1 MPFAFRPATA
11 SLLHHLGAIPRRLR
25 WRLQKWSSDAD
36 REFHDTLFRGQ
47 RYEPFTFAYP
57 GYVTIRRFADLAE
70 AHLCDVGRVVDLGC
84 GPGEITCELARRR
97 PEIAF
102 TGVDHSEAAIARARE
117 HARSLRL
124 ANARF
129 EVGDITAYA
138 GTPPAD
144 VILMFDSFHHL
155 LDPAAFVR
163 TCGLTTSR
171 FVLIEP
177 GGDWLGGW
185 ARTLD
190 LDWISAALDTVRARV
205 VWQLGDGVG
214 GAGTAPP
221 AAPTD
226 ESGTAV
232 EHRYTLDDFKRFFDG
247 FGLEVRGT
255 IAGIES
261 YPPDPHG
268 RPPLREQ
275 FGRLTYDALVAI
287 EQVLA
292 SGNLDFHAKHWVICA
307 TRGASHALRPPRAI
321 DPRESDPPMRVQGS
335 YDVEY
340 ISYEGP
346 REAQPGS
353 RLLPSVVFRN
363 VSWRPWASDGG
374 TVFLSYHW
382 LDSDGAVVVGDGL
395 RTALP
400 HTVMPADTCTMTCRV
415 DTPRESGRFTLAID
429 LVEEGVTWFS
439 HAGARLLTVAFT
451 VRGGTR

>member
-1 MPFAFRPATA
+1 M
-11 SLLHHLGAIPRRLR
+11 S
-25 WRLQKWSSDAD
+25 
-36 REFHDTLFRGQ
+36 
-47 RYEPFTFAYP
+47 
-57 GYVTIRRFADLAE
+57 
-70 AHLCDVGRVVDLGC
+70 
-84 GPGEITCELARRR
+84 
-97 PEIAF
+97 
-102 TGVDHSEAAIARARE
+102 
-117 HARSLRL
+117 
-124 ANARF
+124 
-129 EVGDITAYA
+129 
-138 GTPPAD
+138 
-144 VILMFDSFHHL
+144 
-155 LDPAAFVR
+155 
-163 TCGLTTSR
+163 
-171 FVLIEP
+171 
-177 GGDWLGGW
+177 
-185 ARTLD
+185 
-190 LDWISAALDTVRARV
+190 
-205 VWQLGDGVG
+205 DGVG

-221 AAPTD
+221 AAPT
-226 ESGTAV
+226 EEFGTAV
-232 EHRYTLDDFKRFFDG
+232 EHRYTLGDFKRFFDG

-287 EQVLA
+287 EDVLV

-321 DPRESDPPMRVQGS
+321 DPRESDPPMRVQGA

-340 ISYEGP
+340 ISYEGS
-346 REAQPGS
+346 REAQAGS

-363 VSWRPWASDGG
+363 ASWRPWASDGG

-382 LDSDGAVVVGDGL
+382 LDSNGAVVVGDGL